1 MMTWVW
7 LGFFGLILSAVGSL
21 GLAGFLVYR
30 ASRRT
35 RDAGVMASDEDC
47 DGDDDEDFDDDS
59 CPFRGISQT
68 QVPMVVSGSISAP
81 PLPEGTPDAPLGS
94 PWWLEKASQASP
106 VLRRF
111 SIDPPILSEFS
122 VLMLFG
128 HDGIV
133 RQFRVDRDLL
143 RQLSEE
149 SFIVATGPWGLPE
162 ESITPP

>member
-30 ASRRT
+30 TLRRSSAS
-35 RDAGVMASDEDC
+35 GFMASDEDS
-47 DGDDDEDFDDDS
+47 DGDDDDFDEDS
-59 CPFRGISQT
+59 CLFRGVSKT
-68 QVPMVVSGSISAP
+68 QVPMVVSGGISVLAT
-81 PLPEGTPDAPLGS
+81 PEGTPDAPLGS
-94 PWWLEKASQASP
+94 FKWWEKASKASP

-122 VLMLFG
+122 VLLLFG

-133 RQFRVDRDLL
+133 RRFRVDRDLL
-143 RQLSEE
+143 RQLSEAA
-149 SFIVATGPWGLPE
+149 SAAVAGPWGLPDE
-162 ESITPP
+162 

>member
-7 LGFFGLILSAVGSL
+7 LRFVGLIVSVVGAL
-21 GLAGFLVYR
+21 VLAGFLVYR
-30 ASRRT
+30 TLRRSSAS
-35 RDAGVMASDEDC
+35 GFMASDEDSG
-47 DGDDDEDFDDDS
+47 GDDDDFDEDS
-59 CPFRGISQT
+59 CPFRGVSKT

-94 PWWLEKASQASP
+94 PGWREKASAASP

-133 RQFRVDRDLL
+133 RQFRIDRDLL

-149 SFIVATGPWGLPE
+149 SFVVATGPWGLPE
-162 ESITPP
+162 D